1 MYRQTEHNRL
11 MGAIRALKIKHGYTE
26 DSDTDDGEDSFD
38 TDDNSFEEDDKQ

>member
-1 MYRQTEHNRL
+1 

-26 DSDTDDGEDSFD
+26 DSDDTDDGEDSFD